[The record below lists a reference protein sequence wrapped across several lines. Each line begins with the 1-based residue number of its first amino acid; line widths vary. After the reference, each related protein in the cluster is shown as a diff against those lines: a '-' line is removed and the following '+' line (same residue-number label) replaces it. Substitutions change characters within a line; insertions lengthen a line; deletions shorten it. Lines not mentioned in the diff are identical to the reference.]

1 MSLPALQTRKRWL
14 VETDFWCPKRKRW
27 IPIAF
32 MASRSLTSAEIEAQE
47 KIIVQTRPSESEGG
61 HTGAAT
67 GRGHPVLSRAALRA
81 NGGFQIAEGRDSRE
95 RPAIPT
101 VIEAAQKAENETA
114 APDSLAT

>member
-1 MSLPALQTRKRWL
+1 MSLPELQTRKRWL
-14 VETDFWCPKRKRW
+14 VETVTDLDKEGKHIGVYRSFS
-27 IPIAF
+27 F
-32 MASRSLTSAEIEAQE
+32 MASRSLTSAELEAQE

-95 RPAIPT
+95 RPAQQR
-101 VIEAAQKAENETA
+101 EENE
-114 APDSLAT
+114 PWHQVE